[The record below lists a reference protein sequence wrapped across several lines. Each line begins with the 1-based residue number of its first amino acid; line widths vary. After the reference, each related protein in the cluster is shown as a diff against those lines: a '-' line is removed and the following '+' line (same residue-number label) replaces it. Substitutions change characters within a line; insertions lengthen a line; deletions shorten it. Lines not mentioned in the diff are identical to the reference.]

1 MTGVFWICLV
11 GLTSAVNDVLM
22 REAAVRLPSMEVAFF
37 RVFFA
42 TLTLMPIILYY
53 GVQTVYTKQINWHVL
68 RAVLGFIAITGW
80 CFGVSNVP
88 LAIVSTVG
96 HSIPLFVLALAFI
109 LLKERVIWQRV
120 AATIAGFTGIVFIAL
135 NTTDTGGNTFHMLG
149 MVGLLIAALSFA
161 LSDIVN
167 KLMVHNESPLCMLFY
182 FALGTSLAGAIP
194 AYVVWVMPTYVEL
207 MYLVAL
213 GAGGNLILFFLLKA
227 FAATDVSALA
237 PFRYVEL
244 IFAVLFGLILY
255 GEQPTQAILIG
266 ISVVLPSTLIAAIL
280 ENRRAKSA

>member
-1 MTGVFWICLV
+1 MV
-11 GLTSAVNDVLM
+11 GLTSSVNDVLM
-22 REAAVRLPSMEVAFF
+22 REAANRLPSMEVAFF

-42 TLTLMPIILYY
+42 TLTLLPIIAYQ
-53 GVQTVYTKQINWHVL
+53 GWSTVRTKQLNWHVL
-68 RAVLGFIAITGW
+68 RAILGFIAITGW

-88 LAIVSTVG
+88 LAVVSTVG
-96 HSIPLFVLALAFI
+96 HTIPLFVLALAFV

-120 AATIAGFTGIVFIAL
+120 VATLAGFSGIMVIVL
-135 NTTDTGGNTFHMLG
+135 NTGSDGSSGSFHMWG
-149 MVGLLIAALSFA
+149 MIGLLIAAVSFA

-182 FALGTSLAGAIP
+182 FALGTSIAGVIP
-194 AYVVWVMPTYVEL
+194 AYMVWIPPTTSEL
-207 MYLVAL
+207 LYLLAL

-244 IFAVLFGLILY
+244 VFAVLFGLILY
-255 GEQPTQAILIG
+255 GEAPTTYTLIG
-266 ISVVLPSTLIAAIL
+266 ISIVIPSTFAAAIL
-280 ENRRAKSA
+280 ENRRNQTA